1 MKNKNSD
8 YITIGQLAKKLNLID
23 EKTGK
28 PQTHTIRFWESQFKQ
43 IKPSVRAGKRRYYSE
58 NDFEIIKKIKKLLK
72 DYGMTIK
79 GAKMLLDKDKTNL
92 DVEAAFDVDSE
103 ALKGNIKER
112 IKNLK
117 NLITD
122 LKNIKNG
129 KKKHNKSK
137 TRTRK
142 QTR

>member
-117 NLITD
+117 NLVTD
-122 LKNIKNG
+122 LKNIKNC
-129 KKKHNKSK
+129 KKKLN
-137 TRTRK
+137 
-142 QTR
+142 

>member
-92 DVEAAFDVDSE
+92 DVNTSFDVDSE
-103 ALKGNIKER
+103 ALKGNIKQR

-122 LKNIKNG
+122 LRNIKNG
-129 KKKHNKSK
+129 KKKLN
-137 TRTRK
+137 
-142 QTR
+142 

>member
-72 DYGMTIK
+72 DYGMTSK

-129 KKKHNKSK
+129 KKKLN
-137 TRTRK
+137 
-142 QTR
+142 

>member
-92 DVEAAFDVDSE
+92 AVEAAFDVDSE

-129 KKKHNKSK
+129 KKKLN
-137 TRTRK
+137 
-142 QTR
+142 

>member
-8 YITIGQLAKKLNLID
+8 YITIGQLAKRLNLID

-129 KKKHNKSK
+129 KKKLN
-137 TRTRK
+137 
-142 QTR
+142 

>member
-43 IKPSVRAGKRRYYSE
+43 IKPSVRTGKRRYYSE

-92 DVEAAFDVDSE
+92 DVNAAFDVDSE
-103 ALKGNIKER
+103 AFKGNIKER

-122 LKNIKNG
+122 LRNIKNG
-129 KKKHNKSK
+129 KKKLN
-137 TRTRK
+137 
-142 QTR
+142 

>member
-129 KKKHNKSK
+129 KKKLN
-137 TRTRK
+137 
-142 QTR
+142 

>member
-1 MKNKNSD
+1 
-8 YITIGQLAKKLNLID
+8 
-23 EKTGK
+23 
-28 PQTHTIRFWESQFKQ
+28 
-43 IKPSVRAGKRRYYSE
+43 
-58 NDFEIIKKIKKLLK
+58 
-72 DYGMTIK
+72 MTIK

-129 KKKHNKSK
+129 KKKLN
-137 TRTRK
+137 
-142 QTR
+142 

>member
-8 YITIGQLAKKLNLID
+8 YITIGQLAKKLKLID

-72 DYGMTIK
+72 DHGMTIK

-92 DVEAAFDVDSE
+92 DVNAAFDVDSE
-103 ALKGNIKER
+103 AFKGNIKQR

-129 KKKHNKSK
+129 KKKLN
-137 TRTRK
+137 
-142 QTR
+142 

>member
-8 YITIGQLAKKLNLID
+8 YITIGQLAKKLNLLVD
-23 EKTGK
+23 KTGK
-28 PQTHTIRFWESQFKQ
+28 PQTHTIRFWESLFKQ

-117 NLITD
+117 NLVTD

-129 KKKHNKSK
+129 KKKLN
-137 TRTRK
+137 
-142 QTR
+142 

>member
-8 YITIGQLAKKLNLID
+8 YITIGQLAKKLNLFD

-129 KKKHNKSK
+129 KKKLN
-137 TRTRK
+137 
-142 QTR
+142 

>member
-1 MKNKNSD
+1 MKNKNSN

-28 PQTHTIRFWESQFKQ
+28 PQTHTIRFWESQFRQ

-58 NDFEIIKKIKKLLK
+58 SDFEVIKKIKKLLK
-72 DYGMTIK
+72 DHGMTIK
-79 GAKMLLDKDKTNL
+79 GAKMLLDKEKTNL
-92 DVEAAFDVDSE
+92 DVNEAFDVDNE
-103 ALKGNIKER
+103 AFKGSIKQK

-129 KKKHNKSK
+129 KKKLN
-137 TRTRK
+137 
-142 QTR
+142 